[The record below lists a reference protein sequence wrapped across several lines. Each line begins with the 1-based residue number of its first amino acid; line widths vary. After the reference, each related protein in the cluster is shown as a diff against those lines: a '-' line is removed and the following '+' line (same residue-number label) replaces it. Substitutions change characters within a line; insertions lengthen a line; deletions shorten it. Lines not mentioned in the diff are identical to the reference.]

1 MRAIAVLLVLASLGW
16 AQAPAGRLFPNQAD
30 PEAGRKLWSA
40 NCAICHGEQGKGGR
54 GSDLTKGTYRHGST
68 DDDLHRAMTKGIPG
82 TEMPGFPLSAI
93 ESMQLLAYVRALG
106 RSALPEPVGG
116 DAERGQAIFFAD
128 GGCVGCH
135 RVGAQGGHKGPDL
148 SDVGARFVPAALMAS
163 LVRPDESVS
172 PQNYYVRLV
181 LKDGRPITGRR
192 MNEDSYSVQ
201 IVDEQDRLLGVMK
214 DELRSYELVK
224 KSAMPSYEAKLTQSQ
239 LADLVAYLASLK
251 GAR

>member
-1 MRAIAVLLVLASLGW
+1 MRGIVALMALASLGW
-16 AQAPAGRLFPNQAD
+16 AQAPAGRLFPSQAD
-30 PEAGRKLWSA
+30 PEAGRKLWGA

-54 GSDLTKGTYRHGST
+54 GSDLTTGKYRHGST

-82 TEMPGFPLSAI
+82 TEMPGFPLSAL

-116 DAERGQAIFFAD
+116 DAARGQAVFAAS
-128 GGCVGCH
+128 GCAGCH
-135 RVGAQGGHKGPDL
+135 RVNGAGAHAGPDL
-148 SDVGARFVPAALMAS
+148 SDVGARLAPAALLAS
-163 LVRPDESVS
+163 ILRPDESVS

-181 LKDGRPITGRR
+181 TKDGRTIIGRR

-201 IVDEQDRLLGVMK
+201 LIDAQDRLAGVMK
-214 DELRSYELVK
+214 DELKSYELVK
-224 KSAMPSYEAKLTQSQ
+224 KSAMPGYEGKLTQAQ
-239 LADLVAYLASLK
+239 LADVVAHLASLQ

>member
-1 MRAIAVLLVLASLGW
+1 MRGVMALMALASMCW

-54 GSDLTKGTYRHGST
+54 GSDLTTGTYRHGGT
-68 DDDLHRAMTKGIPG
+68 DDDLHRAITKGIPG
-82 TEMPGFPLSAI
+82 TEMPGFPLSAL

-116 DAERGQAIFFAD
+116 DASRGRVLFASN
-128 GGCVGCH
+128 GCAGCH
-135 RVGAQGGHKGPDL
+135 RVGAEGGHRGPDL
-148 SDVGARFVPAALMAS
+148 SDVGARLAPAALLAS
-163 LVRPDESVS
+163 IVRPDESVS

-181 LKDGRPITGRR
+181 WKDGRTVSGRR

-201 IVDEQDRLLGVMK
+201 IVDEQDRLIGVMK
-214 DELRSYELVK
+214 DELKSYELVK
-224 KSAMPSYEAKLTQSQ
+224 KSAMPSFEGKLTQPQ